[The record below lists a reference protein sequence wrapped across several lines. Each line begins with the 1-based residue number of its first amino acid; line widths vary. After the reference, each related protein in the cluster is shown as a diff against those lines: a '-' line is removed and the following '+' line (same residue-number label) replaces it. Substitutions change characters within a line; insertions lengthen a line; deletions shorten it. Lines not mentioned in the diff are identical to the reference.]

1 MIFPGG
7 EGGWRWTACCRKC
20 PSFLSLALTSHAP
33 TAPRAFSAVCATGCQ
48 MTKAPKVP
56 LPFCP
61 WQDKGLSRACR
72 TSLLVRISG
81 QTWIP
86 QASGV
91 ARGQPHR
98 DMQSPRPAGRTEQAW
113 QPVRERE
120 RERERE
126 SVCVCVCVCMC
137 VCTWPATQRH
147 IEPRPA
153 GKTEQAWRPVREY
166 VCVCVCARGQP
177 HRDI

>member
-7 EGGWRWTACCRKC
+7 EGGWRRTACCRKC
-20 PSFLSLALTSHAP
+20 PSFLSLALTSRAP
-33 TAPRAFSAVCATGCQ
+33 TAPRAFSAVCTTGCQ

-113 QPVRERE
+113 RPVRERE
-120 RERERE
+120 REC
-126 SVCVCVCVCMC
+126 VCVCVCVC
-137 VCTWPATQRH
+137 VYVASH
-147 IEPRPA
+147 
-153 GKTEQAWRPVREY
+153 TETYRAPSCRK
-166 VCVCVCARGQP
+166 
-177 HRDI
+177 D